1 MSDLIDEHKPVTVFE
16 RLTRAGLSAERV
28 QWRLAQGG
36 VRVDDEP
43 VTDPATP
50 AELPAHV
57 VLRS

>member
-1 MSDLIDEHKPVTVFE
+1 MSETIDEAKPVTVFD

-28 QWRLAQGG
+28 QLWLAQGG
-36 VRVDDEP
+36 VRVDDES
-43 VTDPATP
+43 VTDPMTP

>member
-1 MSDLIDEHKPVTVFE
+1 MDASIDEIKLVTVFD
-16 RLTRAGLSAERV
+16 RLVRAGLSAERV
-28 QWRLAQGG
+28 QWWLAQGG

-43 VTDPATP
+43 VTDPTTP

>member
-1 MSDLIDEHKPVTVFE
+1 MTGLIDEHKPVTVFDRLVKAGISGE
-16 RLTRAGLSAERV
+16 RA
-28 QWRLAQGG
+28 QWWLAQGG

-43 VTDPATP
+43 VTDPITP